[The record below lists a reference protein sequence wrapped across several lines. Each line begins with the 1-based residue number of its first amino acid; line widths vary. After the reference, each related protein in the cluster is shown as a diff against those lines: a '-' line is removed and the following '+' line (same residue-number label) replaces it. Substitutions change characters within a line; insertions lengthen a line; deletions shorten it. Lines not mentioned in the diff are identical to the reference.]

1 MSKVLSTSSTSS
13 NFQGI
18 FYAAMKEYEKKT
30 KKDLLAHPL
39 IGQLQPCNTPADI
52 LTVLRGQVQQFD
64 KSTSGVEKWTKWL
77 NPTVNVL
84 VALSGALG
92 EGVGLVSFIWT
103 ILLFSTFDIA
113 LPGIF
118 TCESDFR
125 WCWRAPF
132 GTYHRRSPYSDCSH
146 TELYR
151 RQRTSLRA
159 EIRSLISSIALKAS
173 SDGLK
178 LIPKCRQRMR

>member
-1 MSKVLSTSSTSS
+1 MSKVPSTSSSSS

-64 KSTSGVEKWTKWL
+64 NSTSGVEKWTKWL

-84 VALSGALG
+84 IALSGALG
-92 EGVGLVSFIWT
+92 EGVGLVSLIWT
-103 ILLFSTFDIA
+103 TPIWPTF
-113 LPGIF
+113 
-118 TCESDFR
+118 
-125 WCWRAPF
+125 
-132 GTYHRRSPYSDCSH
+132 
-146 TELYR
+146 
-151 RQRTSLRA
+151 
-159 EIRSLISSIALKAS
+159 
-173 SDGLK
+173 
-178 LIPKCRQRMR
+178 